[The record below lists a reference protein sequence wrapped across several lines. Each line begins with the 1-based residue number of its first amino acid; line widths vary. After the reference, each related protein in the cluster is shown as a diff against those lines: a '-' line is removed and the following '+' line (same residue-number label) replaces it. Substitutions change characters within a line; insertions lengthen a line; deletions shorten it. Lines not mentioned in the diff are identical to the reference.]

1 MKPQGGNQRMF
12 DMLETMREEQ
22 ENLNRELAVKE
33 EEKARCEEITG
44 QLLGKKANL
53 ERTLAVLR
61 RQEGL
66 LDEEVHHLKQELNT
80 CEAKKTAGVEQLEAH
95 TRILEKLE
103 MTRAVLETRKGEI
116 EEKMRKYRESIIEAE
131 GETKLG
137 KLLELAKR
145 TRAKVEAE
153 VAAKVAEHGTVEEI
167 KEKIERKRREVQ
179 RQEEE
184 HWHVEEENQ
193 LQLQVIQERRGIVSK
208 LEIEARMRENKA
220 QAQVRRLK
228 IRRDELLALKQKAAS

>member
-1 MKPQGGNQRMF
+1 MEPQGGNQRMF

-33 EEKARCEEITG
+33 EEKARCGIAGFEFLIFLNVVLENFTFSRCEEITG

-116 EEKMRKYRESIIEAE
+116 EEKMRKYKESIIEAE

-193 LQLQVIQERRGIVSK
+193 LQLQVSP
-208 LEIEARMRENKA
+208 L
-220 QAQVRRLK
+220 
-228 IRRDELLALKQKAAS
+228 